1 LSVVLVVLSAH
12 NLSLVK
18 GERLLF
24 EQINFSV
31 NAGNLLYITGPNGAG
46 KTSLLRTL
54 CGFGQGESG
63 EVHFL
68 QQNILDCAPL
78 FQQKLVYFGHKS
90 GLNAQLSAV
99 ENLVFWCRLHAVM
112 AEEPDIYRVLADLSL
127 LGLEDI
133 AVGRLS
139 AGQQRR
145 VALARLW
152 LKQTADLWIL
162 DEPFTAL
169 DKQGI
174 ALLNNKMLAFL
185 SRGGVIVTT
194 SHQALSPQQQYQEL
208 HLEYRW

>member
-1 LSVVLVVLSAH
+1 LSAVLVVLSAH

-54 CGFGQGESG
+54 CGFSQGEHG
-63 EVHFL
+63 EVRFL
-68 QQNILDCAPL
+68 QQNIQDCAPL
-78 FQQKLVYFGHKS
+78 FQQKLVYFGHKA
-90 GLNAQLSAV
+90 GLNAQLSAL
-99 ENLVFWCRLHAVM
+99 ENLVFWCRLHAV
-112 AEEPDIYRVLADLSL
+112 AAQETDIYAVLADLNL

-133 AVGRLS
+133 AVSKLS

-152 LKQTADLWIL
+152 LKQQANLWIL

-174 ALLNNKMLAFL
+174 ALLNTKMLAFL
-185 SRGGVIVTT
+185 NAGGAIVTT
-194 SHQALSPQQQYQEL
+194 SHQALSPQQKYQEL